1 MMTINNFDLIYFL
14 PISSIIL
21 SILFYL
27 FFEKIKS
34 IINIYDNSNL
44 DKRKIHLG
52 NVPPIGGI
60 IFYLI
65 FIIHFVFNIIFNSE
79 NVSLFTFKEQLI
91 ILITASFIFFVGL
104 IDDKYSLTPLKKSI
118 IFLFIILI
126 LLLNN
131 PQLNVYF
138 IRFDGIDT
146 VITLD
151 EFTLFFSVFSIFCFI
166 NAFNMYDGINLQSGF
181 YLFLFFLVFSI
192 KGIDSLFFIS
202 LLIPL
207 TLFLYHNYKNRIFLG
222 NNGSYFLSY
231 LISIYLIKSNIALGK
246 ISVEEILILLL
257 IPGLDMLRLFLIRSL
272 KGKSPFLPDNNHI
285 HHLLLKKFNHIT
297 VSLLIIM
304 LTIIPYLIF
313 VLFLNSFIVLF
324 LQVLLYSSLI
334 YICRV
339 KISE

>member
-1 MMTINNFDLIYFL
+1 MMTINNINLIYFL

-34 IINIYDNSNL
+34 IINIYDDGNL

-52 NVPPIGGI
+52 NIPPIGGI

-65 FIIHFVFNIIFNSE
+65 FIIHFVFNIFFNLE
-79 NVSLFTFKEQLI
+79 NKFLFTFKEQLI
-91 ILITASFIFFVGL
+91 ILITSSFIFFVGFL
-104 IDDKYSLTPLKKSI
+104 DDKYSLSPIKKSI
-118 IFLFIILI
+118 MFLFVILI
-126 LLLNN
+126 MLLNN
-131 PQLNVYF
+131 PELQIYF
-138 IRFDGIDT
+138 IRFDEFDK

-151 EFTLFFSVFSIFCFI
+151 EFTIFFSLFCIFCFI
-166 NAFNMYDGINLQSGF
+166 NAFNMYDGVNLQSGF

-192 KGIDSLFFIS
+192 KGIDSFFFIS

-207 TLFLYHNYKNRIFLG
+207 TLFLYYNYKNRIFLG

-231 LISIYLIKSNIALGK
+231 LISIYLIKSNIGLGK
-246 ISVEEILILLL
+246 ISAEEILILLL
-257 IPGLDMLRLFLIRSL
+257 IPGLDMLRLFLTRAF

-285 HHLLLKKFNHIT
+285 HHLLLKKFNHLT

-313 VLFLNSFIVLF
+313 VLFLKSLIVLF
-324 LQVLLYSSLI
+324 LQGLLYVSLI
-334 YICRV
+334 YIGRI
-339 KISE
+339 KIS

>member
-34 IINIYDNSNL
+34 IINIYDDSNL

-104 IDDKYSLTPLKKSI
+104 MDDKYSLTPLKKSI

-138 IRFDGIDT
+138 IRFDGIDKA
-146 VITLD
+146 ITLD
-151 EFTLFFSVFSIFCFI
+151 EFTLFFSLFCIFCFM

-181 YLFLFFLVFSI
+181 YLFLFFLVFLI
-192 KGIDSLFFIS
+192 KGIDGVFFIS
-202 LLIPL
+202 LLMPL
-207 TLFLYHNYKNRIFLG
+207 ILFLYLNYKNRIFLG
-222 NNGSYFLSY
+222 NSGSYLLSY
-231 LISIYLIKSNIALGK
+231 LISIYLIKSNIIFGK

-257 IPGLDMLRLFLIRSL
+257 VPGLDMLRLFFIRFVD
-272 KGKSPFLPDNNHI
+272 GKNPFLPDNNHL
-285 HHLLLKKFNHIT
+285 HHLLLKKNNQFI
-297 VSLLIIM
+297 VSLIVIM

-313 VLFLNSFIVLF
+313 ILFLKSLIVVL
-324 LQVLLYSSLI
+324 LQVLLYLGLI
-334 YICRV
+334 YSYRI
-339 KISE
+339 KII

>member
-1 MMTINNFDLIYFL
+1 MMTINNFDLIYYL

-34 IINIYDNSNL
+34 IINIYDYSNL

-52 NVPPIGGI
+52 NIPPIGGI

-65 FIIHFVFNIIFNSE
+65 FIIYFIFNIFFNLE
-79 NVSLFTFKEQLI
+79 NESLFTFKEQVV
-91 ILITASFIFFVGL
+91 ILITGSLIFFVGL
-104 IDDKYSLTPLKKSI
+104 LDDKYSLSPSIKSV

-126 LLLNN
+126 LLLTN
-131 PQLNVYF
+131 PQLQIYF
-138 IRFDGIDT
+138 ILFDGMEKA
-146 VITLD
+146 ITLD
-151 EFTLFFSVFSIFCFI
+151 EFKIFFSLFCIFCFI

-181 YLFLFFLVFSI
+181 YLLLFFLVFSI
-192 KGIDSLFFIS
+192 KGIDSFFFIS

-207 TLFLYHNYKNRIFLG
+207 TLFLYYNYKNRIFLG

-231 LISIYLIKSNIALGK
+231 LISIYLIKSNISLGK

-257 IPGLDMLRLFLIRSL
+257 IPGLDMLRLFLTRAI

-285 HHLLLKKFNHIT
+285 HHLLSKKFNHFA

-313 VLFLNSFIVLF
+313 VIFLKSLIVLF
-324 LQVLLYSSLI
+324 LQVLLYVGLI
-334 YICRV
+334 YISRI
-339 KISE
+339 KIS